1 MKKRLDGVK
10 DIAFGTQNKTDPSKS
25 RLEEHG
31 AVPDSM
37 PEVWAETK
45 VRGGNEGVKKIITGS
60 LFLQKTLGE
69 EEPSAPFFVDGS

>member
-31 AVPDSM
+31 AVPDSV
-37 PEVWAETK
+37 PEVRAETK
-45 VRGGNEGVKKIITGS
+45 VRGGNEG
-60 LFLQKTLGE
+60 
-69 EEPSAPFFVDGS
+69 